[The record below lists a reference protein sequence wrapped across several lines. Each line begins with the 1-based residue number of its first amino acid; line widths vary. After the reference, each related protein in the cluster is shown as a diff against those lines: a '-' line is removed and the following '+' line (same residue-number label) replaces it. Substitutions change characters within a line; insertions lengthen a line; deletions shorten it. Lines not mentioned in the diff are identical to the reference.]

1 MRRASAAPGTD
12 RGGDRPS
19 GRRRWIPFWVL
30 QLAELVVALVFVD
43 ISVHVSNGGL
53 LVAAAL
59 AFAALAVTAHG
70 PIGLVR
76 ICGPWLHMTLLV
88 AVGALVAVAPLV
100 PSLRPDVEGIIVIE
114 FGAIGLIRLATLTEM
129 GPSPRPSWLS
139 RRSVPTVIDATATV
153 TSGTGAGPTAPGKD
167 RTTGSPTGAAARRAG
182 RVVGAASVSGRRAA
196 ARHRPAAE
204 EQMRRAV
211 RRAGRFTGRFV
222 SPTERHHRPGSGHQ
236 PGD

>member
-1 MRRASAAPGTD
+1 
-12 RGGDRPS
+12 
-19 GRRRWIPFWVL
+19 V
-30 QLAELVVALVFVD
+30 AELAVALVFVD
-43 ISVHVSNGGL
+43 ISVHVSTGGL
-53 LVAAAL
+53 LLAAAL

-70 PIGLVR
+70 PVGLVR
-76 ICGPWLHMTLLV
+76 ICGPWLHLTLLV
-88 AVGALVAVAPLV
+88 AVAAVVAVAPLV

-139 RRSVPTVIDATATV
+139 RRGVPSVIDATATV
-153 TSGTGAGPTAPGKD
+153 TSGTGARSTAPGKE
-167 RTTGSPTGAAARRAG
+167 RATGSPTGGAARQAG

-211 RRAGRFTGRFV
+211 RRAGRITGRFV
-222 SPTERHHRPGSGHQ
+222 SPTERHHQTGPDRQ